1 MRSVSLRMLGAHIS
15 EHYMP
20 KGDMNQDPQ
29 ILEKTVKKKK
39 INRHGDLATEIC
51 TALLR
56 TIPPLAHTTS

>member
-39 INRHGDLATEIC
+39 N
-51 TALLR
+51 
-56 TIPPLAHTTS
+56 